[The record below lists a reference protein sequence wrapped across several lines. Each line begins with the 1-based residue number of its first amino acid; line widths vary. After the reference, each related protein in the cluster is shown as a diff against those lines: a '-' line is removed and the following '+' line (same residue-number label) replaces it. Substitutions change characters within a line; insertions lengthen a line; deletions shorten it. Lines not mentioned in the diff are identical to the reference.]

1 MMTSIFGKTTG
12 ALCGALA
19 FAAMVLAGPANA
31 TVYTFDDLGPLIQPI
46 GAYHGLEFNN
56 FDSLA
61 PKAYPWMATTG
72 YAHGVVS
79 KQNIAFNDNGG
90 PASITDPGGHF
101 SLISAFFTSAY
112 LNGLK
117 LQIQGLDNGVV
128 KFTKTLFLNTSTPT
142 KVVFDWAH
150 IDAVKFVSSYCGCSD
165 KGRQFVMDNLKI
177 VTGVPEPSTWA
188 LMITG
193 FGAVGLM
200 IRSTRRRE
208 LARAAA

>member
-1 MMTSIFGKTTG
+1 MMKSMIGKAAG
-12 ALCGALA
+12 ALCGAVAL
-19 FAAMVLAGPANA
+19 AAMLLAGPASA

-46 GAYHGLEFNN
+46 GAYHGLDFNN

-61 PKAYPWMATTG
+61 PSAYPWMASTG

-79 KQNIAFNDNGG
+79 PHNIAFNDNGG
-90 PASITDPGGHF
+90 PASISDPTGHF

-117 LQIQGLDNGVV
+117 LQIAGLDNGVV
-128 KFTKTLFLNTSTPT
+128 KFTKTLFLNTTTPT
-142 KVVFDWAH
+142 KVYFNWAG
-150 IDAVKFVSSYCGCSD
+150 IDTVKFVSSYCGCSP
-165 KGRQFVMDNLKI
+165 KGRQFVMDNLKLLP
-177 VTGVPEPSTWA
+177 GVPEPSTWA
-188 LMITG
+188 LMIVG
-193 FGAVGLM
+193 FGGVGLM

>member
-1 MMTSIFGKTTG
+1 MTKFSFGKVAG
-12 ALCGALA
+12 ALCGAVALA
-19 FAAMVLAGPANA
+19 ASLLAAPAQA
-31 TVYTFDDLGPLIQPI
+31 KVYTFDDLGPLIQPI
-46 GAYHGLEFNN
+46 GSYHGLEFNN

-61 PKAYPWMATTG
+61 PSAYPWMATTG

-79 KQNIAFNDNGG
+79 PHNIAFNDNGG

-117 LQIQGLDNGVV
+117 LQIEGLDNGVV
-128 KFTKTLFLNTSTPT
+128 KFTKTVWLNTAHPL
-142 KVVFDWAH
+142 KVYFNWAD
-150 IDAVKFVSSYCGCSD
+150 IDAVKFVSSYCGCS
-165 KGRQFVMDNLKI
+165 KAGRQFVMDNLKLI
-177 VTGVPEPSTWA
+177 PGVPEPSTWT

-193 FGAVGLM
+193 FGGVGLM

-208 LARAAA
+208 QARAAA

>member
-1 MMTSIFGKTTG
+1 MMKSMFGKMAV

-19 FAAMVLAGPANA
+19 LAATLSAGPASA
-31 TVYTFDDLGPLIQPI
+31 AVYTFDDLGPLIQPV

-61 PKAYPWMATTG
+61 PSAYPWMATTG

-79 KQNIAFNDNGG
+79 QKNIAFNDNGG

-117 LQIQGLDNGVV
+117 LEIKGLDNGVV
-128 KFTKTLFLNTSTPT
+128 KFTKTLFLDTSNPT
-142 KVVFDWAH
+142 KVVFNWAG

-165 KGRQFVMDNLKI
+165 KGRQFVMDNLTI
-177 VTGVPEPSTWA
+177 MTGVPEPSTWA
-188 LMITG
+188 LMMVG
-193 FGAVGLM
+193 FGGVGVM
-200 IRSTRRRE
+200 IRSTRRRDQ
-208 LARAAA
+208 ARAAA